1 MPTNINMS
9 ELATG
14 DDIDAIAASKLT
26 GALPAINGASLTNLP
41 ASGVS
46 VIAGA
51 FGSTS
56 SFSFTPTNAYFYVWG
71 CGGGG
76 GSILNGSA
84 GAGGGAAAQAQ
95 MGKVACTAN
104 TSVSVAIGSG
114 SSGNGGATT
123 FTQGSVIASLG
134 GGAETTYYTSPGAG
148 GTHSGITGYVRNGM
162 SGSGYNGLNSD
173 QNPYGKGAGGNTIW
187 TTWRYRADSSSSIP
201 SNIRPEKSGG
211 EGGDGSSNNQ
221 AGTNGWAIVLY

>member
-46 VIAGA
+46 VIAGT

-76 GSILNGSA
+76 GSSLSNYA
-84 GAGGGAAAQAQ
+84 GAGGGSSAWAI
-95 MGKVACTAN
+95 MSKVACTAN

-134 GGAETTYYTSPGAG
+134 GGSEATNYASPGAG
-148 GTHSGITGYVRNGM
+148 GTHSGFSGYVRTGKAGRGYSGM
-162 SGSGYNGLNSD
+162 DGD
-173 QNPYGKGAGGNTIW
+173 QNPNGQGTGGYTDF
-187 TTWRYRADSSSSIP
+187 TTFSWNIYTNFFKTGTSPQRA
-201 SNIRPEKSGG
+201 GG
-211 EGGDGSSNNQ
+211 EGADGNSNNA